1 MESLDEYKLYWET
14 NNYLHTKEQNSFA
27 LDETLSAHHN
37 SSSQDGAQSPGAP
50 KNIVSERNRRKKL
63 NDRLYALRAVVP
75 NITKMDKASI
85 IKDAI
90 SYIQEL
96 QEQEKILGGE
106 ITQLEYSLATK
117 NKKSLD
123 ELNQAAADMAM
134 PSTVSKKKRTDK
146 QQLFDESGSSR
157 KFVLVQLNVSYVG
170 RRTVLVSIKCT
181 NQRNTMVKLCKAFES
196 LKLKSITA
204 NITSSSGILV
214 KTVFIERGTSHT
226 HLTILLT
233 KSVMTGIRTM
243 VGTNDSDDQSYIQEL
258 QEQEKILGGEITQLE
273 YSLATKNKKSLDEL
287 NQAAADMTMPSTVS
301 KKKRTD
307 QQQLFDESGSSRVLA
322 SPVPVTHELNVSYVG
337 RRTVLVSIKCT
348 NQRNTMVKLCKAFES
363 LKLKSITAN
372 ITSFSGILV
381 KTVFIEVKV

>member
-157 KFVLVQLNVSYVG
+157 
-170 RRTVLVSIKCT
+170 
-181 NQRNTMVKLCKAFES
+181 
-196 LKLKSITA
+196 
-204 NITSSSGILV
+204 
-214 KTVFIERGTSHT
+214 
-226 HLTILLT
+226 
-233 KSVMTGIRTM
+233 
-243 VGTNDSDDQSYIQEL
+243 
-258 QEQEKILGGEITQLE
+258 
-273 YSLATKNKKSLDEL
+273 
-287 NQAAADMTMPSTVS
+287 
-301 KKKRTD
+301 
-307 QQQLFDESGSSRVLA
+307 VLA
-322 SPVPVTHELNVSYVG
+322 SLVPVTELNVSYVG